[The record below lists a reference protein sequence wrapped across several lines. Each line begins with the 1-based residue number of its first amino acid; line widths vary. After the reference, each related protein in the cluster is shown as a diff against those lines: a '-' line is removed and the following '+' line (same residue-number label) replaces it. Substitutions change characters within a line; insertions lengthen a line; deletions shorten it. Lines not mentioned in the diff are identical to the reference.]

1 MIKLRK
7 AFIVGIKGK
16 KLKNKEINFLKK
28 YKPWGVILFSRNIY
42 TLKQTKRLTQSIRK
56 IFKDKYY
63 PILIDEEGGRI
74 SRLNKLIDTSLF
86 SAKYFGDLFYNDKKK
101 FYLYYNV
108 YIKQISYLLNIL
120 GINLNTVPV
129 LDIFRKNSH
138 KIIGDRS
145 FSSNKNIVSKVGDF
159 CINKF
164 HKNKIGTII
173 KHIPGHG
180 LAKVDSHIKLP
191 VVNDKFKTLLNN
203 DFKVFRNK
211 KSLFSM
217 TCHVVYKNIDRFY
230 PATHSH
236 KILNLVRSKIGFK
249 KIIVSDDISMKALK
263 YSISENT
270 RLAFNAGCNLVMHCN
285 GNMSEMLK
293 VAKNSPKINNFIL
306 KKTYQFYNIIS

>member
-16 KLKNKEINFLKK
+16 KLKKKEINFLKK

-42 TLKQTKRLTQSIRK
+42 TLKQTKRLTNSIRE

-63 PILIDEEGGRI
+63 PILIDEEGGKV
-74 SRLNKLIDTSLF
+74 SRLNKLIDTSMF

-159 CINKF
+159 CINQF

-191 VVNDKFKTLLNN
+191 IVNEKFKALLNS
-203 DFKVFRNK
+203 DFKVFQNK

-217 TCHVVYKNIDRFY
+217 TSHVVYKNIDRFY
-230 PATHSH
+230 PATHSS

-249 KIIVSDDISMKALK
+249 KIILSDDISMKALK

>member
-16 KLKNKEINFLKK
+16 KLNNNEVKFLKK

-42 TLKQTKRLTQSIRK
+42 TQKQTKLLTKSIRK
-56 IFKDKYY
+56 IFNDMNY
-63 PILIDEEGGRI
+63 PILIDEEGGKVT
-74 SRLNKLIDTSLF
+74 RLNRLIDTSMF
-86 SAKYFGDLFYNDKKK
+86 SAKYFGQLYIKNKDK
-101 FYLYYNV
+101 FFLYYNV
-108 YIKQISYLLNIL
+108 YIKQISYLLNTL

-159 CINKF
+159 CINHF

-180 LAKVDSHIKLP
+180 LAKADSHIKLP

>member
-16 KLKNKEINFLKK
+16 KLKKKEINFLKK

-42 TLKQTKRLTQSIRK
+42 TLKQTKRLTKSIRK

-63 PILIDEEGGRI
+63 PILIDEEGGRV
-74 SRLNKLIDTSLF
+74 SRLNKLIDTSIF

-145 FSSNKNIVSKVGDF
+145 FSSNKNIVSKIGDF

-191 VVNDKFKTLLNN
+191 IVNDKFKALLNK
-203 DFKVFRNK
+203 DFKVFQNK

-217 TCHVVYKNIDRFY
+217 TSHVVYKNIDRFH
-230 PATHSH
+230 PTTHSS

-249 KIIVSDDISMKALK
+249 QIILSDDISMKALK